1 MSRTESIEK
10 RIEGL
15 EELLTL
21 SIRVGEFHISR
32 MIRENIE
39 GAERELKIERI
50 RNQKK
55 GNESN
60 NTSH

>member
-1 MSRTESIEK
+1 MSKVESIEK

-32 MIRENIE
+32 VIRENIE
-39 GAERELKIERI
+39 GAERELKIELI
-50 RNQKK
+50 RKQNKP
-55 GNESN
+55 NDN
-60 NTSH
+60 

>member
-1 MSRTESIEK
+1 MSKVESIEK

>member
-1 MSRTESIEK
+1 MSRIESIEK
-10 RIEGL
+10 RLEGL
-15 EELLTL
+15 EGLLTL

-50 RNQKK
+50 RGKNKPK
-55 GNESN
+55 
-60 NTSH
+60 

>member
-1 MSRTESIEK
+1 MSRIESIEK
-10 RIEGL
+10 RLEGL

-32 MIRENIE
+32 LIRENIE

-50 RNQKK
+50 RGKK
-55 GNESN
+55 KTND
-60 NTSH
+60 

>member
-1 MSRTESIEK
+1 MSKGDTIEK
-10 RIEGL
+10 RLEGL

-32 MIRENIE
+32 MIRETIE

-50 RNQKK
+50 RSKK
-55 GNESN
+55 E
-60 NTSH
+60 TK

>member
-1 MSRTESIEK
+1 MSRIETIEK
-10 RIEGL
+10 RLEGL

-32 MIRENIE
+32 AIRENIE

-50 RNQKK
+50 RNQTKP
-55 GNESN
+55 NESN
-60 NTSH
+60 TTNH

>member
-1 MSRTESIEK
+1 MSRTDTIER

-21 SIRVGEFHISR
+21 SIRLGEFHISR

-50 RNQKK
+50 RNQTKP
-55 GNESN
+55 NESN
-60 NTSH
+60 TTNH

>member
-1 MSRTESIEK
+1 MSRVESIEK
-10 RIEGL
+10 RLEGL

-32 MIRENIE
+32 VIRENIE

-50 RNQKK
+50 RKQNKP
-55 GNESN
+55 NDN
-60 NTSH
+60 

>member
-1 MSRTESIEK
+1 MSKVESIEK

-39 GAERELKIERI
+39 GDERELKIERI

>member
-1 MSRTESIEK
+1 MSKGDTIEK
-10 RIEGL
+10 RLEGL

-32 MIRENIE
+32 MIRETIE

-50 RNQKK
+50 RSKK
-55 GNESN
+55 KPND
-60 NTSH
+60 

>member
-1 MSRTESIEK
+1 MSKTDTIEK
-10 RIEGL
+10 RLEGL

-21 SIRVGEFHISR
+21 AIRVGEFHISR
-32 MIRENIE
+32 LIRENIE

-55 GNESN
+55 TNDN
-60 NTSH
+60 

>member
-1 MSRTESIEK
+1 MSRIESIEK
-10 RIEGL
+10 RLDGL
-15 EELLTL
+15 EQLLTL

-32 MIRENIE
+32 LIRENIE

-55 GNESN
+55 PNESN
-60 NTSH
+60 TTNH

>member
-1 MSRTESIEK
+1 MSRIDTIEK

-21 SIRVGEFHISR
+21 AIRVGESDISR
-32 MIRENIE
+32 RIRETIE

-50 RNQKK
+50 RKQR
-55 GNESN
+55 E
-60 NTSH
+60 

>member
-1 MSRTESIEK
+1 MSRIDTIEK

-21 SIRVGEFHISR
+21 AIRVGESDISR
-32 MIRENIE
+32 TIRETIE

-50 RNQKK
+50 RGKK
-55 GNESN
+55 NIN
-60 NTSH
+60 D